1 MSGAFFWGVVAGSAF
16 VVGGG
21 IAHRF
26 RLSRLVLGL
35 LTGFGAGALIAAVAY
50 ELVDTAGELS
60 GRSANIATGLVA
72 GSALYLLVIG
82 SAAMH
87 LRSSENHTVVGVGR
101 HLVSDVVPE
110 AIVIVG
116 SLISHHHISAAVIVA
131 VFMCGIPES
140 IYGTTRL
147 VDHGV
152 HPPTILMSWIGLM
165 LLSGV
170 TAAVSYQL
178 LDDASPRVVAFVLAA
193 AGGAVLTN
201 MTTDLVPE
209 GYALIGQRLG
219 IALVVGFAV
228 VFALAELA

>member
-1 MSGAFFWGVVAGSAF
+1 MGGAFFWGLVAGSSF
-16 VVGGG
+16 VIGGG

-35 LTGFGAGALIAAVAY
+35 LTGFGAGALIAAVSY

-60 GRSANIATGLVA
+60 GRSAGVATGLIA
-72 GSALYLLVIG
+72 GSMLYLFATG
-82 SAAMH
+82 SAAVH
-87 LRSSENHTVVGVGR
+87 LRTREHTVVGVGR
-101 HLVSDVVPE
+101 HLVADVVPE
-110 AIVIVG
+110 AIVVVG
-116 SLISHHHISAAVIVA
+116 SLISHHHISAAVITA

-140 IYGTTRL
+140 IFATSRL
-147 VDHGV
+147 ARHGV
-152 HPPTILMSWIGLM
+152 HARTIIVSWLGLM

-170 TAAVSYQL
+170 TAAIAYGV

-201 MTTDLVPE
+201 MTTELVPE
-209 GYALIGQRLG
+209 GYQLVGQALGM
-219 IALVVGFAV
+219 ALVIGFAV